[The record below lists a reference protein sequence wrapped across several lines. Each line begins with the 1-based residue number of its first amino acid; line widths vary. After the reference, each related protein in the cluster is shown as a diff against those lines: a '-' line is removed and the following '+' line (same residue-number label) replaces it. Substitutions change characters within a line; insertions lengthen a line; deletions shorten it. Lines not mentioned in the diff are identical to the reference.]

1 MSPEILTK
9 PEKSIYIWN
18 IYEILHLNVLSTLKK
33 HYKKSCNGL
42 TAFHILR
49 SNSRKWCSDRCEAYD
64 VLFRGSVFKTPYEQF
79 VFKSTSLD

>member
-9 PEKSIYIWN
+9 PEKSIYISN

-42 TAFHILR
+42 ST
-49 SNSRKWCSDRCEAYD
+49 NSRKRCSDRCEAYD
-64 VLFRGSVFKTPYEQF
+64 VLFRGSVFKTPCEQF
-79 VFKSTSLD
+79 VFKSANLD